1 MQAAAAPSRNGRHAA
16 EGGAAAGDTI
26 PGGPAYKWIALS
38 NTTLGV
44 LMAALN
50 GSIIL
55 ISLPA
60 VFRGIKIDPLAPG
73 EIGYLLWILLGY
85 MVVTAVFLVTFG
97 RISDMYG
104 RVRLYNAGFAVFT
117 LGSILLFLTP
127 GTGNG
132 AALDLILFRLVQG
145 IGGAFLFANSAAIL
159 TDAFP
164 PSQRGLAMGVN
175 QIAGIG
181 GSLIGLIVG
190 GLLSAVWWRGIFLV
204 SVPVGL
210 IGTVWAYL
218 MLRETATI
226 QRRQRIDYLGNATFA
241 LGLTALLIGV
251 TYGIQPHGHSTMG
264 WTSPFVLGS
273 MGLGVLLLGAFIW
286 IETVVPDPM
295 FRLNLFRIRMFTAG
309 NLSGFLGSLARG
321 GLQFMLI
328 IWLQGIW
335 LPLHGVTFEH
345 TPLQAGLDMIPLMAG
360 FLVMGPLSGAL
371 SDRFGARG
379 FATGGMVFTAIAFW
393 LLTRLPA
400 DFSYWVFAAIL
411 LLMGIGMG
419 MFAAPNSTAIMN
431 ALPPEHR
438 GAGSGM
444 RATFQNAATM
454 LSMGIFFTIVIL
466 GLAGGLPGVL
476 STGLVAAGL
485 PVAVA
490 HGVAK
495 LPPTAALF
503 AAFLGYNPLGT
514 LLPSVVLHA
523 LPAAARA
530 HLLSLTFF
538 PHLIAPAFM
547 KGLRDAFYISI
558 ALSLVAAV
566 VSLLRGNRYIHGMDA
581 AAGALSPENRPAPRL
596 DSATLGGVLGV
607 VLLLQSR
614 AQAGNGHAQP
624 EPEPDRTGQL
634 CEAVGV
640 ELLERYLQERGARD
654 APPAV
659 AHAQQAR

>member
-1 MQAAAAPSRNGRHAA
+1 MRAVASASVAQ
-16 EGGAAAGDTI
+16 GGGDTGTARHRRPAG
-26 PGGPAYKWIALS
+26 PGYKWIALS
-38 NTTLGV
+38 NTTLGI
-44 LMAALN
+44 LMASLN

-60 VFRGIKIDPLAPG
+60 VFRGIHINPLAPG
-73 EIGYLLWILLGY
+73 EISYLLWILLGY

-97 RISDMYG
+97 RISDIYG

-127 GTGNG
+127 GSGNG
-132 AALDLILFRLVQG
+132 AALSLIIFRLVQG

-181 GSLIGLIVG
+181 GSLIGLVVG

-210 IGTVWAYL
+210 VGTVWAYL

-226 QRRQRIDYLGNATFA
+226 GRRQRIDYLGNATFA
-241 LGLTALLIGV
+241 LGLTALLLGV
-251 TYGIQPHGHSTMG
+251 TYGIQPYGHSTMG
-264 WTSPFVLGS
+264 WSSPLVLV
-273 MGLGVLLLGAFIW
+273 MLTAGVVLLGAFVW
-286 IETVVPDPM
+286 IETVIPDPM

-309 NLSGFLGSLARG
+309 NLCGFLGSLARG

-335 LPLHGVTFEH
+335 LPLHGVNFEH

-360 FLVMGPLSGAL
+360 FLIMGPLSGAI
-371 SDRFGARG
+371 SDRVGAKG
-379 FATGGMVFTAIAFW
+379 LATSGLGVTAVAFW

-400 DFSYWVFAAIL
+400 DFHYWVFAGML
-411 LLMGIGMG
+411 LLMGVGMG

-431 ALPPEHR
+431 SLPAEHR

-444 RATFQNAATM
+444 QATFQNAATM

-466 GLAGGLPGVL
+466 GLAGSLPEVLGSGLA
-476 STGLVAAGL
+476 AAGL
-485 PVAVA
+485 PVAA
-490 HGVAK
+490 ARQIAS

-514 LLPSVVLHA
+514 MLPSAVLGA
-523 LPAAARA
+523 MPAAARA
-530 HLLSLTFF
+530 HLLSLHFF

-547 KGLRDAFYISI
+547 RGLRAAFDISI
-558 ALSLVAAV
+558 GLSVLAAV
-566 VSLLRGNRYIHGMDA
+566 VSAFRGQRYIHGSEEA
-581 AAGALSPENRPAPRL
+581 APTAGAPDAPRRVAPKSL
-596 DSATLGGVLGV
+596 A
-607 VLLLQSR
+607 
-614 AQAGNGHAQP
+614 NG
-624 EPEPDRTGQL
+624 
-634 CEAVGV
+634 
-640 ELLERYLQERGARD
+640 
-654 APPAV
+654 
-659 AHAQQAR
+659 

>member
-379 FATGGMVFTAIAFW
+379 FATGGMVCTAIAFW

-466 GLAGGLPGVL
+466 GLASGLPGVL

-485 PVAVA
+485 PAAVA

-514 LLPSVVLHA
+514 LLPSGVLHA